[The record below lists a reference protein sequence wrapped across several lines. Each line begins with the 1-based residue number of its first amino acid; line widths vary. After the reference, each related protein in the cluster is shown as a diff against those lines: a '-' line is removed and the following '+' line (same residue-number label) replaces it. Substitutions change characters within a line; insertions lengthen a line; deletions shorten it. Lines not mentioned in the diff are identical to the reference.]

1 MAQILVALMA
11 ALPRQGEPQA
21 TVSCSSVD
29 FFRYNSPVFDGSEG
43 PIVAEDWITSFD
55 DLADALSCTDEQKAN

>member
-29 FFRYNSPVFDGSEG
+29 FFRYNSPVFDG

-55 DLADALSCTDEQKAN
+55 DLADALSCTDEQKVN